1 MNANKMY
8 SGENDRSRLEERM
21 DRMSDDG
28 DDTFELSDAPITGCD
43 NQQIPDG
50 YSSDDEPLQN

>member
-1 MNANKMY
+1 
-8 SGENDRSRLEERM
+8 M

-28 DDTFELSDAPITGCD
+28 DDTFELSDAPPVTGCD

-50 YSSDDEPLQN
+50 YSSDDEPLEN